1 MSKSKRIKQLEVEV
15 EALKILADA
24 LILTVS
30 QIIEDNEKRDIEA
43 GKWYK

>member
-15 EALKILADA
+15 EALKILVDA
-24 LILTVS
+24 LMLAVS
-30 QIIEDNEKRDIEA
+30 QMMEDNEKRDIEA

>member
-15 EALKILADA
+15 EALKILVDA
-24 LILTVS
+24 LMLAVS
-30 QIIEDNEKRDIEA
+30 QIMEDNEKRDIEA